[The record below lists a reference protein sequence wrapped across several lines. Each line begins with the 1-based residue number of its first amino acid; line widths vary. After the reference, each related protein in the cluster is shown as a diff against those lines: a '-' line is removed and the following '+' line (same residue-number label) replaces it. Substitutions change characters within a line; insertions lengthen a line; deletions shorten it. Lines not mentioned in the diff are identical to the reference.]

1 MSVNDYISSG
11 VIEDYCLGLLNP
23 EESDRVLQ
31 QAALMPEV
39 KSLIEHYEQALLEY
53 ATENAFALS
62 KNNKVKILGTLSN
75 IKAEAAASTDDL
87 PLLNKYSSHDNWLK
101 IVKSV
106 LPEKLEENMFVHQL
120 RSDKGIEQILIWS
133 KIDYPDEVHDNE
145 EECFIIL
152 QGRCR
157 CYVEDEVIEL
167 GPGEFFSI
175 PMHKHH
181 DVKVLEGPV
190 MAVVQRIKVA

>member
-31 QAALMPEV
+31 QAALIPEV

-62 KNNKVKILGTLSN
+62 KNNKVKILGTLIN
-75 IKAEAAASTDDL
+75 IKAEAAASTSDL

-106 LPEKLEENMFVHQL
+106 LPEKLEEDMFVHQL
-120 RSDKGIEQILIWS
+120 RSDNGIEQILIWS